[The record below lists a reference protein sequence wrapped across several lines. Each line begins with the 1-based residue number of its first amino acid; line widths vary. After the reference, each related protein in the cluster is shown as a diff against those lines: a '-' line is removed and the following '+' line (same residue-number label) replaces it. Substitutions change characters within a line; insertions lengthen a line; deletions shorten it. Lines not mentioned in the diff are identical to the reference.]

1 MFLDGGDSIPKKT
14 FINLDKEKQN
24 RIIECAFDEF
34 ATTDFSHAKLSNI
47 IKNAKIPRGSLY
59 QYFEDKTDL
68 YLYLIDLTAK
78 EKMEYMKD
86 DFNNPMDLPFLD
98 LFKKMY
104 ISGIQFAAN
113 NPKMVSMFSHLLAN
127 KGEIFDKVMKN
138 NFDVALDIYCKM
150 IDRDKSLGRIRKSI
164 DTKVLAQLVI
174 DMTINVSVNEMSDS
188 KESFDFDKMY
198 QKIEQ
203 IVNIIEHGVTE
214 EK

>member
-1 MFLDGGDSIPKKT
+1 
-14 FINLDKEKQN
+14 
-24 RIIECAFDEF
+24 
-34 ATTDFSHAKLSNI
+34 
-47 IKNAKIPRGSLY
+47 
-59 QYFEDKTDL
+59 
-68 YLYLIDLTAK
+68 
-78 EKMEYMKD
+78 MKD

-104 ISGIQFAAN
+104 ISGIKFAAS
-113 NPKMVSMFSHLLAN
+113 NPKMVSMFSHLLSN

-138 NFDVALDIYCKM
+138 NLDMALEIYTKM

-188 KESFDFDKMY
+188 KQIFDFDKMY
-198 QKIEQ
+198 EKIEQ

-214 EK
+214 EE